1 MNLFI
6 IVWYSFTSTRYDD
19 YEIDAINSL
28 LSEYEYDFLPI
39 IIIYSQATKRI

>member
-6 IVWYSFTSTRYDD
+6 VFGILLSTRYDD
-19 YEIDAINSL
+19 YEIEAINSL